1 MGHRKHSAPR
11 RGSLAYR
18 PRGRAKRFVP
28 RVRTWPRLSS
38 GAPVLLAFPS
48 FKAGTIHAITTDD
61 REKTPNFG
69 KPLFNPATVLAV
81 PEAEVVGVRL
91 YARENGGERPIA
103 EWRSNRGK
111 ESEQEK
117 IIGGWRERLGRVTRI
132 AGIVSV
138 VPREAGLTQK
148 EPIALEMGVGGGEIG
163 SQFEYATKLLG
174 KKVKF
179 SEVFKPGMY
188 VDALSITK
196 GKGFEGPVTRF
207 GVKRKQHKSRKS
219 VRAIGVLGPW
229 HPAAVMYTA
238 PRAGQRGFQQRTE
251 TGKRILLIGN
261 AKERP
266 ITPPGGFLHF
276 GNVEGDY
283 AVVKGSLPGTPKRFV
298 LLRHPAKAKVKRKIA
313 QPQVL
318 ELSPLA
324 GAQK

>member
-28 RVRTWPRLSS
+28 RVRTWPRVS
-38 GAPVLLAFPS
+38 GAAPVLLGFPS

-91 YARENGGERPIA
+91 YARENGGERAIA
-103 EWRSNRGK
+103 EWHSNIGN

-117 IIGGWRERLGRVTRI
+117 IIGGWRERLARVSRV

-163 SQFEYATKLLG
+163 SQFEFATKLLG

-238 PRAGQRGFQQRTE
+238 PRAGQKGFQQRTE

-283 AVVKGSLPGTPKRFV
+283 AVVKGSLPGSPKRFV
-298 LLRHPAKAKVKRKIA
+298 LLRHPARTKVKRKIA
-313 QPQVL
+313 QPQIT
-318 ELSPLA
+318 ELSPSL
-324 GAQK
+324 GAQR

>member
-18 PRGRAKRFVP
+18 PRGRAKSWVP

-69 KPLFNPATVLAV
+69 KPLFNTATVLAV

-91 YARENGGERPIA
+91 YARENGGERAIA
-103 EWRSNRGK
+103 EWHSNGGN

-117 IIGGWRERLGRVTRI
+117 TIGGWRERLGRVSRV

-179 SEVFKPGMY
+179 SEVFKSGMY

-219 VRAIGVLGPW
+219 VRAVGVIGPW
-229 HPAAVMYTA
+229 HPAAVMYTIA
-238 PRAGQRGFQQRTE
+238 RAGQHGFHQRTE

-283 AVVKGSLPGTPKRFV
+283 AVVKGSLPGTPRRFV
-298 LLRHPAKAKVKRKIA
+298 LLRHPARTKVKRKIA
-313 QPQVL
+313 QPQIQ
-318 ELSPLA
+318 ELSPNT
-324 GAQK
+324 GARR

>member
-28 RVRTWPRLSS
+28 RVRTWPRVGGS
-38 GAPVLLAFPS
+38 APVLLGFPS

-91 YARENGGERPIA
+91 YARENGGERAIA
-103 EWRSNRGK
+103 EWHSNIGN

-117 IIGGWRERLGRVTRI
+117 TIGGWRERLARGNTV
-132 AGIVSV
+132 A
-138 VPREAGLTQK
+138 
-148 EPIALEMGVGGGEIG
+148 
-163 SQFEYATKLLG
+163 
-174 KKVKF
+174 
-179 SEVFKPGMY
+179 
-188 VDALSITK
+188 
-196 GKGFEGPVTRF
+196 
-207 GVKRKQHKSRKS
+207 
-219 VRAIGVLGPW
+219 
-229 HPAAVMYTA
+229 
-238 PRAGQRGFQQRTE
+238 RAGQKGFQERTE

-283 AVVKGSLPGTPKRFV
+283 AVVKGSLPGSPKRFV
-298 LLRHPAKAKVKRKIA
+298 LLRHPARSKVKRKIA
-313 QPQVL
+313 QPQIT
-318 ELSPLA
+318 ELSPV
-324 GAQK
+324 GAQR